1 MIAVIATDLRWF
13 MMIAVVFL
21 FASSGFFLIND
32 GDLAPFDLNH
42 SVIGPVWRAC
52 INSLQACACA
62 LLVCAESDFVGCWL
76 AFSSLHNDARGAR
89 RLRRRRDPHED
100 DLDRDVSVR
109 EQQIGGPGGSLEPPG
124 PLS

>member
-1 MIAVIATDLRWF
+1 MIAVIAADLRWF

-32 GDLAPFDLNH
+32 GDLAPFELNH

-62 LLVCAESDFVGCWL
+62 L
-76 AFSSLHNDARGAR
+76 
-89 RLRRRRDPHED
+89 
-100 DLDRDVSVR
+100 
-109 EQQIGGPGGSLEPPG
+109 
-124 PLS
+124 